1 LINAEKTRTI
11 KYFLPLLLATAFFQ
25 TSSAVAAELSKTL
38 PDLLGV
44 WSGRF
49 TRIIPEGASSGVTYY
64 EFTEQTGNLL
74 KGENRW
80 KVQEGPED
88 HDSEQP
94 SQGTNSFLGVAAGD
108 GTIYLVADGNAAI
121 RRLRLTSSDTIDF
134 AEFAGGEDPIVV
146 SAKLFREGSKA
157 VGGSVSGASGKNN

>member
-1 LINAEKTRTI
+1 M
-11 KYFLPLLLATAFFQ
+11 KYSLFLPLVVALLLT
-25 TSSAVAAELSKTL
+25 TSGSAAEPSKTL

-49 TRIIPEGASSGVTYY
+49 TMITPEGAFSGVTYY
-64 EFTEQTGNLL
+64 EFTEQTGNLF
-74 KGENRW
+74 KGQNRW

-94 SQGTNSFLGVAAGD
+94 SQGTNSFLGVIADD
-108 GTIYLVADGNAAI
+108 GTIFLVVDGDTAI

-134 AEFAGGEDPIVV
+134 VEFAGGEHPVVV
-146 SAKLFREGSKA
+146 SVKLSREGSRGA
-157 VGGSVSGASGKNN
+157 GGSISGASGGNH